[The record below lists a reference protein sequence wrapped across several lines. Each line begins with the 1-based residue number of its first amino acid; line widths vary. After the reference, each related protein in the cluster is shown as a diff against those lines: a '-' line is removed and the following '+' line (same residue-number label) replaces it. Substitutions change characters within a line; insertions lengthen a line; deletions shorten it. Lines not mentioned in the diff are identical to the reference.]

1 MHVLKEYRLPLIR
14 LLFLVSFLTL
24 SLSSYSTDDLYT
36 PNDLAQHNAQAMQ
49 EINIKDDLKTIFSS
63 INNKSTFEDRL
74 VELEKKYEL
83 IEEQMNIAD
92 EVNNDSL
99 MDISSSIQ
107 FLDKEVRK
115 LWDLSNKRN
124 KVNISKL
131 LVSTAE
137 LEKSIINISKTL
149 ASHDKKIDS
158 ATSYFS
164 TIQDSGNKIDNIQLT
179 LKTIE
184 TQLMLLDDS
193 VQALNNYKKQLNQ
206 TVLEIQTEISAMQQ
220 LEQIEESAN

>member
-1 MHVLKEYRLPLIR
+1 MNKDIRPDKTSPAYLKKTKSGGLFVGFLYV
-14 LLFLVSFLTL
+14 LLFMSILGLGIWQSFE
-24 SLSSYSTDDLYT
+24 SSYTE
-36 PNDLAQHNAQAMQ
+36 AK
-49 EINIKDDLKTIFSS
+49 IKT
-63 INNKSTFEDRL
+63 NEDRL
-74 VELEKKYEL
+74 AI

-99 MDISSSIQ
+99 TDISSSIQ

-131 LVSTAE
+131 LASTAE
-137 LEKSIINISKTL
+137 IEASIAQINESLDRYKIDL
-149 ASHDKKIDS
+149 ASNTKKINELQPS
-158 ATSYFS
+158 LS
-164 TIQDSGNKIDNIQLT
+164 NIDDIKLT

-184 TQLMLLDDS
+184 TQLILVDDS

-206 TVLEIQTEISAMQQ
+206 SILEIQTEISSMQQ
-220 LEQIEESAN
+220 LEKIEEPLN

>member
-1 MHVLKEYRLPLIR
+1 MNKDIRPDKTSPAYLKKTKSGGLFVGFLYV
-14 LLFLVSFLTL
+14 LLFMSILGLGIWQSFE
-24 SLSSYSTDDLYT
+24 SSYTD
-36 PNDLAQHNAQAMQ
+36 AK
-49 EINIKDDLKTIFSS
+49 IKT
-63 INNKSTFEDRL
+63 NEDRL
-74 VELEKKYEL
+74 AI

-99 MDISSSIQ
+99 TDISSSIQ

-131 LVSTAE
+131 LASTAE
-137 LEKSIINISKTL
+137 IEASITKITESLDKYKTDLSSNTKKISKLEPSLSNIS
-149 ASHDKKIDS
+149 DIE
-158 ATSYFS
+158 
-164 TIQDSGNKIDNIQLT
+164 LT

-184 TQLMLLDDS
+184 TQLILVDDS

-206 TVLEIQTEISAMQQ
+206 SILEIQTEISALQQ
-220 LEQIEESAN
+220 LEKIEEPLN

>member
-1 MHVLKEYRLPLIR
+1 MNKDIRPDKTSPAYLKKTKSGGLFVGFLYV
-14 LLFLVSFLTL
+14 LLFMSILGLGIWQSFE
-24 SLSSYSTDDLYT
+24 SSYTD
-36 PNDLAQHNAQAMQ
+36 AK
-49 EINIKDDLKTIFSS
+49 IKT
-63 INNKSTFEDRL
+63 NEDRL
-74 VELEKKYEL
+74 AI

-99 MDISSSIQ
+99 TDISSSIQ

-131 LVSTAE
+131 LASTAE
-137 LEKSIINISKTL
+137 IEASITQINESLDKYKIDLSSNT
-149 ASHDKKIDS
+149 KKINELQPSLSNIND
-158 ATSYFS
+158 
-164 TIQDSGNKIDNIQLT
+164 IQLT

-184 TQLMLLDDS
+184 TQLILVDDS

-206 TVLEIQTEISAMQQ
+206 SILEIQTEISALQQ
-220 LEQIEESAN
+220 QEKIEEPLN

>member
-1 MHVLKEYRLPLIR
+1 MNKDIRPDKTSPAYLKKTKSGGLFVGFLYV
-14 LLFLVSFLTL
+14 LLFMSILGLGIWQSFE
-24 SLSSYSTDDLYT
+24 SSYTE
-36 PNDLAQHNAQAMQ
+36 AK
-49 EINIKDDLKTIFSS
+49 IKT
-63 INNKSTFEDRL
+63 NEDRL
-74 VELEKKYEL
+74 AI

-99 MDISSSIQ
+99 TDISSSIQ

-131 LVSTAE
+131 LASTDEIEA
-137 LEKSIINISKTL
+137 SITQINESLDKYKIDLSSNT
-149 ASHDKKIDS
+149 KKINELQHS
-158 ATSYFS
+158 LS
-164 TIQDSGNKIDNIQLT
+164 NIDDIQLT

-184 TQLMLLDDS
+184 TQLILVDDS

-206 TVLEIQTEISAMQQ
+206 SILEIQTEISALQQ
-220 LEQIEESAN
+220 LQEIEEPIN

>member
-1 MHVLKEYRLPLIR
+1 MNKDIRPDKTSPAYLKKTKSGGLFVGFLYV
-14 LLFLVSFLTL
+14 LLFMSILGLGIWQSFE
-24 SLSSYSTDDLYT
+24 SSYTE
-36 PNDLAQHNAQAMQ
+36 AK
-49 EINIKDDLKTIFSS
+49 IKT
-63 INNKSTFEDRL
+63 NEDRL
-74 VELEKKYEL
+74 AI

-99 MDISSSIQ
+99 TDISSSIQ

-131 LVSTAE
+131 LASTAE
-137 LEKSIINISKTL
+137 IEASITQINESLDKYKIDLSSNT
-149 ASHDKKIDS
+149 KKINELQPS
-158 ATSYFS
+158 LS
-164 TIQDSGNKIDNIQLT
+164 NIDDIQLT

-184 TQLMLLDDS
+184 TQLILVDDS

-206 TVLEIQTEISAMQQ
+206 SILEIQTEISALQQ
-220 LEQIEESAN
+220 LKEIEEPIN

>member
-1 MHVLKEYRLPLIR
+1 MNKDIRPDKTSPAYLKKTKSGGLFVGFLYV
-14 LLFLVSFLTL
+14 LLFMSILGLGIWQSFE
-24 SLSSYSTDDLYT
+24 SSYTD
-36 PNDLAQHNAQAMQ
+36 AK
-49 EINIKDDLKTIFSS
+49 IKT
-63 INNKSTFEDRL
+63 NEDRL
-74 VELEKKYEL
+74 AI

-99 MDISSSIQ
+99 TDISSSIQ

-131 LVSTAE
+131 LASTAE
-137 LEKSIINISKTL
+137 IEASITQINKSLDKYKTDLSSNTKKINKLEPSLININ
-149 ASHDKKIDS
+149 D
-158 ATSYFS
+158 
-164 TIQDSGNKIDNIQLT
+164 IQLT

-184 TQLMLLDDS
+184 TQLILVDDS

-206 TVLEIQTEISAMQQ
+206 SILEIQTEISALQQ
-220 LEQIEESAN
+220 LEKIEEPLN

>member
-1 MHVLKEYRLPLIR
+1 MNKDIRPDKTSPAYLKKTKSGGLFVGFLYV
-14 LLFLVSFLTL
+14 LLFMSILGLGIWQSFE
-24 SLSSYSTDDLYT
+24 SSYTD
-36 PNDLAQHNAQAMQ
+36 AK
-49 EINIKDDLKTIFSS
+49 IKT
-63 INNKSTFEDRL
+63 NEDRL
-74 VELEKKYEL
+74 AI

-99 MDISSSIQ
+99 TDISSSIQ

-131 LVSTAE
+131 LASTAE
-137 LEKSIINISKTL
+137 IETSITQINESLDKYKTDL
-149 ASHDKKIDS
+149 SSNTKKINKLEPS
-158 ATSYFS
+158 L
-164 TIQDSGNKIDNIQLT
+164 GNINDIQLT

-184 TQLMLLDDS
+184 TQLILVDDS

-206 TVLEIQTEISAMQQ
+206 SILEIQTEISALQQ
-220 LEQIEESAN
+220 QEQFEEPLN

>member
-1 MHVLKEYRLPLIR
+1 MNKDIRPDKTSPAYLKKTKSGGLFVGFLYV
-14 LLFLVSFLTL
+14 LLFMSILGLGIWQSFQ
-24 SLSSYSTDDLYT
+24 SSYTD
-36 PNDLAQHNAQAMQ
+36 AK
-49 EINIKDDLKTIFSS
+49 IKT
-63 INNKSTFEDRL
+63 NEDRL
-74 VELEKKYEL
+74 AI

-99 MDISSSIQ
+99 TDISSSIQ

-131 LVSTAE
+131 LASTAE
-137 LEKSIINISKTL
+137 IEASITQINESLDMYKTDL
-149 ASHDKKIDS
+149 SSNTKKI
-158 ATSYFS
+158 
-164 TIQDSGNKIDNIQLT
+164 NKLEPSLSNINDIQLT

-184 TQLMLLDDS
+184 TQLILVDDS

-206 TVLEIQTEISAMQQ
+206 SILEIQTEISALQQ
-220 LEQIEESAN
+220 LEKIEEPLN

>member
-1 MHVLKEYRLPLIR
+1 MNKDIRPDKTSPAYLKKTKSGGLFVGFLYV
-14 LLFLVSFLTL
+14 LLFMSILGLGIWQSFE
-24 SLSSYSTDDLYT
+24 SSYTE
-36 PNDLAQHNAQAMQ
+36 AK
-49 EINIKDDLKTIFSS
+49 IKT
-63 INNKSTFEDRL
+63 NEDRL
-74 VELEKKYEL
+74 AI

-99 MDISSSIQ
+99 TDISSSIQ

-131 LVSTAE
+131 LASTTKIE
-137 LEKSIINISKTL
+137 TSIAQINESLDRYKIDL
-149 ASHDKKIDS
+149 ASNTKKINELQPS
-158 ATSYFS
+158 LS
-164 TIQDSGNKIDNIQLT
+164 NIDDIKLT

-184 TQLMLLDDS
+184 TQLILVDDS

-206 TVLEIQTEISAMQQ
+206 SILEIQTEISAIQQ
-220 LEQIEESAN
+220 LEKIEEPLN

>member
-1 MHVLKEYRLPLIR
+1 MNKDIRPDKTSPAYLKKTKSGGLFVGFLYV
-14 LLFLVSFLTL
+14 LLFMSILGLGIWQSFE
-24 SLSSYSTDDLYT
+24 SSYTD
-36 PNDLAQHNAQAMQ
+36 AK
-49 EINIKDDLKTIFSS
+49 IKT
-63 INNKSTFEDRL
+63 NEDRL
-74 VELEKKYEL
+74 AI

-99 MDISSSIQ
+99 TDISSSIQ

-131 LVSTAE
+131 LASTAE
-137 LEKSIINISKTL
+137 IEASITQINESLDKYKTDL
-149 ASHDKKIDS
+149 SSNTKKI
-158 ATSYFS
+158 
-164 TIQDSGNKIDNIQLT
+164 NKLEPSLSNINDIQLT

-184 TQLMLLDDS
+184 TQLILVDDS

-206 TVLEIQTEISAMQQ
+206 SILEIQTEISALQQ
-220 LEQIEESAN
+220 LEKNEEPLN

>member
-1 MHVLKEYRLPLIR
+1 MNKDIRPDKTSPAYLKKTKSGGLFVGFLYV
-14 LLFLVSFLTL
+14 LLFMSILGLGIWQSFE
-24 SLSSYSTDDLYT
+24 SSYTE
-36 PNDLAQHNAQAMQ
+36 AK
-49 EINIKDDLKTIFSS
+49 IKT
-63 INNKSTFEDRL
+63 NEDRL
-74 VELEKKYEL
+74 AI

-99 MDISSSIQ
+99 TDISSSIQ

-131 LVSTAE
+131 LASTTKIETSIAE
-137 LEKSIINISKTL
+137 INESLDRYKIDL
-149 ASHDKKIDS
+149 AANTKKINELQPS
-158 ATSYFS
+158 LS
-164 TIQDSGNKIDNIQLT
+164 NIDDIKLT

-184 TQLMLLDDS
+184 TQLILVDDS

-206 TVLEIQTEISAMQQ
+206 SILEIQTEISAMQQ
-220 LEQIEESAN
+220 LEKIEEPLN

>member
-1 MHVLKEYRLPLIR
+1 MNKDIRPDKTSPAYLKKTKSGGLFVGFLYV
-14 LLFLVSFLTL
+14 LLFMSILGLGIWQSFE
-24 SLSSYSTDDLYT
+24 SSYTET
-36 PNDLAQHNAQAMQ
+36 K
-49 EINIKDDLKTIFSS
+49 IKT
-63 INNKSTFEDRL
+63 NEDRL
-74 VELEKKYEL
+74 AI

-99 MDISSSIQ
+99 TDISSSIQ

-131 LVSTAE
+131 LALTAE
-137 LEKSIINISKTL
+137 IETSITKINESLDVYKIDLSSNT
-149 ASHDKKIDS
+149 KKIKELELSLGDIE
-158 ATSYFS
+158 AMR
-164 TIQDSGNKIDNIQLT
+164 LT

-184 TQLMLLDDS
+184 TQLILVDDS

-206 TVLEIQTEISAMQQ
+206 SILEIQTEISALQQ
-220 LEQIEESAN
+220 LEQIDEPVN

>member
-1 MHVLKEYRLPLIR
+1 MNKDIRPDKTSPAYLKKTKSGGLFVGFLYV
-14 LLFLVSFLTL
+14 LLFMSILGLGIWQSFE
-24 SLSSYSTDDLYT
+24 SSYTD
-36 PNDLAQHNAQAMQ
+36 AK
-49 EINIKDDLKTIFSS
+49 IKT
-63 INNKSTFEDRL
+63 NEDRL
-74 VELEKKYEL
+74 AI

-99 MDISSSIQ
+99 TDISSSIQ

-131 LVSTAE
+131 LASTAE
-137 LEKSIINISKTL
+137 IEASITQINESLDKYKTDL
-149 ASHDKKIDS
+149 SSNTKKI
-158 ATSYFS
+158 
-164 TIQDSGNKIDNIQLT
+164 NKLEPSLSNINDIQLT

-184 TQLMLLDDS
+184 TQLILVDDS

-206 TVLEIQTEISAMQQ
+206 SILEIQTELSALQQ
-220 LEQIEESAN
+220 AEAEEFLN

>member
-1 MHVLKEYRLPLIR
+1 MNKDIRPDKTSPAYLKKTKSGGLFVGFLYV
-14 LLFLVSFLTL
+14 LLFMSILGLGIWQSFE
-24 SLSSYSTDDLYT
+24 SSYTDT
-36 PNDLAQHNAQAMQ
+36 K
-49 EINIKDDLKTIFSS
+49 IKT
-63 INNKSTFEDRL
+63 NEDRL
-74 VELEKKYEL
+74 AI

-99 MDISSSIQ
+99 TDISSSIQ

-131 LVSTAE
+131 LASTAE
-137 LEKSIINISKTL
+137 IEASITQINESLDKYKTDL
-149 ASHDKKIDS
+149 SSNTKKI
-158 ATSYFS
+158 
-164 TIQDSGNKIDNIQLT
+164 NKLEPSLSNINDIQLT

-184 TQLMLLDDS
+184 TQLILVDDS

-206 TVLEIQTEISAMQQ
+206 SILEIQTEISALQQQEQ
-220 LEQIEESAN
+220 LEEPLN

>member
-1 MHVLKEYRLPLIR
+1 MNKDIRPDKTSPAYLKKTKSGGLFVGFLYV
-14 LLFLVSFLTL
+14 LLFMSILGLGIWQSFE
-24 SLSSYSTDDLYT
+24 SSYTD
-36 PNDLAQHNAQAMQ
+36 AKIK
-49 EINIKDDLKTIFSS
+49 IN
-63 INNKSTFEDRL
+63 EDRL
-74 VELEKKYEL
+74 AI

-99 MDISSSIQ
+99 TDISSSIQ

-131 LVSTAE
+131 LASTAE
-137 LEKSIINISKTL
+137 IEASITQINESLDKYKTDL
-149 ASHDKKIDS
+149 SSNTKKI
-158 ATSYFS
+158 
-164 TIQDSGNKIDNIQLT
+164 NKLEPSLSNINDIQLT

-184 TQLMLLDDS
+184 TQLILVDDS

-206 TVLEIQTEISAMQQ
+206 SILEIQTEISALQQ
-220 LEQIEESAN
+220 LEKIEEPVN

>member
-1 MHVLKEYRLPLIR
+1 MNKDIRPDKTSPAYLKKTKSGGLFVGFLYV
-14 LLFLVSFLTL
+14 LLFMSIL
-24 SLSSYSTDDLYT
+24 SLGIWQSFESSYTD
-36 PNDLAQHNAQAMQ
+36 AK
-49 EINIKDDLKTIFSS
+49 IKT
-63 INNKSTFEDRL
+63 NEDRL
-74 VELEKKYEL
+74 AI

-99 MDISSSIQ
+99 TDISSSIQ

-131 LVSTAE
+131 LASTAE
-137 LEKSIINISKTL
+137 IEASITQINEALNKYKIDLSSNT
-149 ASHDKKIDS
+149 KKINELKPS
-158 ATSYFS
+158 LS
-164 TIQDSGNKIDNIQLT
+164 NIDDIQLT

-184 TQLMLLDDS
+184 TQLILIDDS

-206 TVLEIQTEISAMQQ
+206 SILEIQTEISAMRQ
-220 LEQIEESAN
+220 LEKIEEALN

>member
-1 MHVLKEYRLPLIR
+1 MNKDIRPDKASPAYLKKTKSGGLFVGFLYV
-14 LLFLVSFLTL
+14 LLFMSILGLGIWQSFE
-24 SLSSYSTDDLYT
+24 SSYTD
-36 PNDLAQHNAQAMQ
+36 AK
-49 EINIKDDLKTIFSS
+49 IKT
-63 INNKSTFEDRL
+63 NEDRL
-74 VELEKKYEL
+74 AV

-99 MDISSSIQ
+99 TDISSSIQ

-131 LVSTAE
+131 LASTAE
-137 LEKSIINISKTL
+137 IEASITQINESL
-149 ASHDKKIDS
+149 DKYKIDLS
-158 ATSYFS
+158 SNTE
-164 TIQDSGNKIDNIQLT
+164 KINELQPSLSNINDIQLT

-184 TQLMLLDDS
+184 TQLILVDDS

-206 TVLEIQTEISAMQQ
+206 SILEIQTEISALQQ
-220 LEQIEESAN
+220 LEKIEEPLN